1 MTDRSLRARALS
13 LARIIAGGLLYGLI
27 LAGTIFGIAALGG
40 LLR

>member
-1 MTDRSLRARALS
+1 MTDRSLTSRLTA
-13 LARIIAGGLLYGLI
+13 LARIIVGGLLYGLV

>member
-13 LARIIAGGLLYGLI
+13 LARIVIGGLLYGLVL
-27 LAGTIFGIAALGG
+27 LAAIFGIPALVG